1 MQHQDEVSFSSRQLL
16 PTNATRATTASDNHY
31 RIQHVG
37 ATMTKHSFLFSL
49 IYIAYI
55 SSACAFSI
63 PKNAQTAASKPQMST
78 TNLGVSSS
86 TKKEDLSSMK
96 AVATETSSSFVT
108 EDVLDSELVDEI
120 REELL
125 HKYLAQGI
133 SRDSA
138 IREIDSF
145 IQDKERSRKYMEMRA
160 YASKAKGY
168 DLGIGEGLNY
178 VIAFLVGILGI
189 SVHNSINN

>member
-37 ATMTKHSFLFSL
+37 ATMTKHRFLFSL

-63 PKNAQTAASKPQMST
+63 PKNAQTTASKQQMST

-138 IREIDSF
+138 IREIDS
-145 IQDKERSRKYMEMRA
+145 SLTM
-160 YASKAKGY
+160 
-168 DLGIGEGLNY
+168 GL
-178 VIAFLVGILGI
+178 AFLILVVQAVRLNIMALLHITKRGRRTLLI
-189 SVHNSINN
+189 ILWAR